1 MTSTSPRAT
10 GWRHPLV
17 LIGVL
22 IVAAILVILGMLF
35 IDPAGR
41 RDLEGTAGASRAAMP
56 SGEPHELNERIRIG
70 DEEYLTVTQVESWTG
85 TENVKPR
92 DNFSFVAVEVKVEG
106 IRSSGASVDPFW
118 FTLVD
123 NEQQSHDVVESGKD
137 PGLQQ
142 TDALAPD
149 TAATGWLTFEIPE
162 QKGAGLTL
170 VYAPPFAPPVAVA
183 LD

>member
-1 MTSTSPRAT
+1 LTSTSPRANR
-10 GWRHPLV
+10 WRHPLV
-17 LIGVL
+17 LIGL
-22 IVAAILVILGMLF
+22 LIIVAIVVIVGMLF

-41 RDLEGTAGASRAAMP
+41 RDLEGTAASSRAAMP
-56 SGEPHELNERIRIG
+56 SGESHDLNERIKIG
-70 DEEYLTVTQVESWTG
+70 DEEYLTVTQVELWTG

-92 DNFSFVAVEVKVEG
+92 DNYSFVAVEVKVEG

-142 TDALAPD
+142 TDALAPE
-149 TAATGWLTFEIPE
+149 TVASGWLTFEIPE
-162 QKGAGLTL
+162 QKGHGLTL
-170 VYAPPFAPPVAVA
+170 VYAPPFASPAAVA